1 MPPTTPPTTTTPPSG
16 GGGGGQPAPSP
27 QPPEAPAAR
36 SHRAAEGDNLW
47 TISRDH
53 LARVTN
59 RRSSELSDHEI
70 ASYWLRVVA
79 VNRTSLQS
87 GDPDVIFPGE
97 LIMLPPVR

>member
-1 MPPTTPPTTTTPPSG
+1 VV
-16 GGGGGQPAPSP
+16 
-27 QPPEAPAAR
+27 
-36 SHRAAEGDNLW
+36 EGDNLW

-59 RRSSELSDHEI
+59 RRSSELPDHEI
-70 ASYWLRVVA
+70 SRYWLRVIA
-79 VNRTSLQS
+79 VNRTSLRS

>member
-1 MPPTTPPTTTTPPSG
+1 VV
-16 GGGGGQPAPSP
+16 
-27 QPPEAPAAR
+27 
-36 SHRAAEGDNLW
+36 EGDNLW

-70 ASYWLRVVA
+70 ASYWLRVIA
-79 VNRTSLQS
+79 VNRTSLRS